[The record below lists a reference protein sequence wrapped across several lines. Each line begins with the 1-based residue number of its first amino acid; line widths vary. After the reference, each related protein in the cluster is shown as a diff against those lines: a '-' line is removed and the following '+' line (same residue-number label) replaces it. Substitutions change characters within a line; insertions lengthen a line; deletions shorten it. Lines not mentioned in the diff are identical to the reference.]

1 MQTLSQQNP
10 RQKLTFPFQW
20 LVIVAGLLISIYYA
34 IHLPLQIID
43 LRFLLLASLT
53 LIISSR
59 VAIKVPR
66 FGSNITISDTFIFLT
81 LLLYGGEPAV
91 LLAAA
96 EALAAVVGD
105 GVLYVDLNS
114 TAPQV
119 KEAVVAALP
128 AARVVDGVMTGGG
141 IRLDGRH
148 IPISLAG
155 PDADEAARL
164 LCGAG
169 LRAAVVGD
177 RVGAAAAL
185 KMLRSVVVKGLE
197 GLWTEALLAAAELD
211 VVEPLLAMVEETLD
225 RWPTRDFAT
234 MLVTTHVAH
243 AGRRQ
248 GEARMVR
255 DTVAGTGVEPFM
267 SAALVARQER
277 TAREL
282 EQAGRRAGEVPPTL
296 ADALEVLRSLPG

>member
-1 MQTLSQQNP
+1 MTRWGLVGFGEAGRVIGGALAASGADLAVHDRLLRDPERGPELAEAIRAAGARPVADVAELADRDVVLS
-10 RQKLTFPFQW
+10 
-20 LVIVAGLLISIYYA
+20 LV
-34 IHLPLQIID
+34 
-43 LRFLLLASLT
+43 T
-53 LIISSR
+53 
-59 VAIKVPR
+59 
-66 FGSNITISDTFIFLT
+66 
-81 LLLYGGEPAV
+81 PATA
-91 LLAAA
+91 LAAA
-96 EALAAVVGD
+96 EGFAPATRD

-119 KEAVVAALP
+119 KEAVAAALP

-141 IRLDGRH
+141 IRLDGRR

-155 PDADEAARL
+155 PDAGEAARL

-169 LRAAVVGD
+169 LSAAVVGE

-197 GLWTEALLAAAELD
+197 GLWTEALLAAELD

-225 RWPTRDFAT
+225 RWPTRDFAS
-234 MLVTTHVAH
+234 MLVTTHVGH

-248 GEARMVR
+248 VEARMVR
-255 DTVAGTGVEPFM
+255 DTVAGTGVEPLM

-277 TAREL
+277 TARGL
-282 EQAGRRAGEVPPTL
+282 EQAGRRPGEVPETL
-296 ADALEVLRSLPG
+296 AEALEVLRSLPG